1 MPIERI
7 DRAKVGAGPDRSP
20 ERLPKFSET
29 VRSDGSGQSGR
40 AVLVGDRIVD
50 LDRDT
55 LLDRQGAVIALRPRA
70 WLVLK
75 FLAQRAGRLVEKNE
89 LLEEVWADCVVT
101 EDSLVQAIGDI
112 RRALG
117 DVGRTGLKT
126 LPRRGYILMP
136 DPARAPTA
144 GINIGDRLREK
155 AERRFVGRA
164 SELAELSNA
173 LAAEPGGTQL
183 YFVHGPG
190 GIGKTTL
197 LERLRSDA
205 TRAGIVYAS
214 LDASAIAATPVAM
227 VAAIAEDL
235 ALIGTTATV
244 QDIAAAMTSSDC
256 RLLLIDS
263 FDATADA
270 SGG

>member
-7 DRAKVGAGPDRSP
+7 DRAMVEAGPDRSP

-29 VRSDGSGQSGR
+29 VRSDGLGKSGR
-40 AVLVGDRIVD
+40 AVSFGDRIVD

-55 LLDRQGAVIALRPRA
+55 LLDRQGAVIPLRPRA

-75 FLAQRAGRLVEKNE
+75 FLAQRTGRLVEKNE

-117 DVGRTGLKT
+117 DVGRTALRT
-126 LPRRGYILMP
+126 LPRRGYILMS
-136 DPARAPTA
+136 DQVRSQIA
-144 GINIGDRLREK
+144 GINIGDCPRAK
-155 AERRFVGRA
+155 AEKRFVGRA
-164 SELAELSNA
+164 SELAELGNA
-173 LAAEPGGTQL
+173 LAAESGGTQL

-190 GIGKTTL
+190 GIGKTTI

-205 TRAGIVYAS
+205 ARAGIVCAS
-214 LDASAIAATPVAM
+214 IDASAIAATPMAM
-227 VAAIAEDL
+227 VAALAEDI
-235 ALIGTTATV
+235 ALIE
-244 QDIAAAMTSSDC
+244 
-256 RLLLIDS
+256 
-263 FDATADA
+263 
-270 SGG
+270 